1 MKSVRFTAL
10 LSFISTSNRSFLFS
24 RFFSLI
30 LSPRFWTLSLFP
42 LALMNCSEHVFKHPD
57 DSGKFYAVF
66 STSMNG
72 LVGSAI
78 CSFSLDAIQEVFN
91 GKFKDQA
98 TSSSAWLPVLSSKVP
113 EPRPGM
119 CVNDTQSLPD
129 SVLNFIRG
137 HPLMDSAV
145 PQDNGKPV
153 FYKRDV
159 VFTKIVVD
167 LHEVNGITYT
177 VYFAGTST
185 GLVYKLVEWTD
196 RRKETHSNLFDVLEA
211 TAPEPVRAMVI
222 SPRHNSL
229 YVSSDS
235 HIRQIDLFS
244 CKSRYESCIRC
255 TRDPYCGWDRSHS
268 ECKPFTSQG

>member
-1 MKSVRFTAL
+1 
-10 LSFISTSNRSFLFS
+10 
-24 RFFSLI
+24 
-30 LSPRFWTLSLFP
+30 
-42 LALMNCSEHVFKHPD
+42 MNCTEHVFKHPD
-57 DSGKFYAVF
+57 DTTKFYAVF

-91 GKFKDQA
+91 GKFKDQS

-119 CVNDTQSLPD
+119 CVNDTQSLSD

-153 FYKRDV
+153 FYKRDI

-167 LHEVNGITYT
+167 FHEVNGITYT
-177 VYFAGTST
+177 IYFAGTST

-196 RRKETHSNLFDVLEA
+196 RKKETHSNLVDVFEA
-211 TAPEPVRAMVI
+211 TTPEPVRAMVI
-222 SPRHNSL
+222 SPRHKSL

-244 CKSRYESCIRC
+244 CKLRYESCIRC
-255 TRDPYCGWDRSHS
+255 TRDPYCGWDRSHN
-268 ECKPFTSQG
+268 ECKPSSSQG